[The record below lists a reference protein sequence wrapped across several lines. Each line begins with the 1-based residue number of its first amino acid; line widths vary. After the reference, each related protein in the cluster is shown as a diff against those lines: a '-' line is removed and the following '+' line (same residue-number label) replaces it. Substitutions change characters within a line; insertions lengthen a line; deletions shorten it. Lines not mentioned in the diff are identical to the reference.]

1 MRAKRD
7 VFADGRLAHVSLEG
21 QVEADRFS
29 EGEMKR
35 VTTAAAARLSLTRGA
50 PNTDREILY
59 GHKVCQLD
67 PFQSLCRDETTG
79 YVGYVSDPDLGGWAE
94 PTHRVSAR
102 ATLLFD
108 EPDMKTPQPATL
120 SAGSL
125 LRLIDVQNRFSRTHD
140 GRYVPTQHL
149 TALDTPEPDLAATAE
164 VLLGTPYLWGGNS
177 AFGIDCSGLVQLAC
191 QAAHLPCPGD
201 SDQQMAALGTAL
213 PEGTPPKRNDLMFW
227 KGHVA
232 IVYDDETLIHA
243 NAGAMAVALEP
254 IETALTRIKAQGE
267 GEPIAH
273 KRL

>member
-1 MRAKRD
+1 MRVKRD
-7 VFADGRLAHVSLEG
+7 LFCDGTIAHSALEG
-21 QVEADRFS
+21 QVTADRFVQ
-29 EGEMKR
+29 GEMKR
-35 VTTAAAARLSLTRGA
+35 VTAPVARLCLTQGA

-79 YVGYVSDPDLGGWAE
+79 YSGYVADRDLGGWAE
-94 PTHRVSAR
+94 PTHRVTAR

-108 EPDMKTPQPATL
+108 EPDIKTPRPQTL

-125 LRLIDVQNRFSRTHD
+125 LRLIEVEDRFSRTHD
-140 GRYVPTQHL
+140 GRYVPTHHL
-149 TALDTPEPDLAATAE
+149 TEIGTAAPDLAATAE
-164 VLLGTPYLWGGNS
+164 LLLGTPYLWGGNS

-191 QAAHLPCPGD
+191 QAAHIPCPGD
-201 SDQQMAALGTAL
+201 SDQQMAELGAVAPSGSA
-213 PEGTPPKRNDLMFW
+213 PERNDLLFW

-232 IVYDDETLIHA
+232 IVYDPETLIHA

-254 IETALTRIKAQGE
+254 LQTALIRIEAQGD
-267 GEPIAH
+267 GALLAH